1 MKISEFLSQDI
12 LSFGERSKIEVGDV
26 VMAVVIILATILIIR
41 WIKRLLMLATRKN
54 KINVGQQYAI
64 YQLAKYFIIVISF
77 ILVLEAFHVRPT
89 VLLTGS
95 AALLVGIGLGLQ
107 QLANDIISGFILLIE
122 PSIRVNDIVEVDGI
136 VAKVKEIGIRT
147 SQIETRE
154 GVFMIIPNHLL
165 VSEKV
170 TNWTT
175 NKTITRFKISVGV
188 AYGSDVK
195 KVRQILME
203 CAERHNEVRKN
214 PKPMVRFTEFGD
226 SSLNFDML
234 FWSRAMFNIEDIQ
247 SDLRFMINEEF
258 AKNNVVIPFPQRD
271 LHLKSGPFGPIIEE
285 ESTNE

>member
-1 MKISEFLSQDI
+1 MNISEFLGQDI
-12 LSFGERSKIEVGDV
+12 FSFGERTKIDVGDV
-26 VMAVVIILATILIIR
+26 VMAIAVVVATVLIIR
-41 WIKRLLMLATRKN
+41 WVKRLLMLATRKE

-64 YQLAKYFIIVISF
+64 YQLAKYFIIVISI
-77 ILVLEAFHVRPT
+77 ILVLEIFHVRPT

-122 PSIRVNDIVEVDGI
+122 PSIRVNDIVEVDEI

-165 VSEKV
+165 VGEKV
-170 TNWTT
+170 TNWST
-175 NKTITRFKISVGV
+175 NKSITRFRISVGV

-195 KVRQILME
+195 KVRQILMD
-203 CAERHNEVRKN
+203 CGARHNEVRKN
-214 PKPMVRFTEFGD
+214 PKPMVRFTEFGE
-226 SSLNFDML
+226 SSLNFDLL

-258 AKNNVVIPFPQRD
+258 AKNGVTIPFPQRD
-271 LHLKSGPFGPIIEE
+271 LHFKSGVIEQKLHRD
-285 ESTNE
+285 SSK